1 MYGILP
7 PQNQN
12 SKTTT
17 KTVGQTITKKTLD
30 VQHNFKMQQFME
42 KEEHVKNLTDQINKF
57 KNELDKLYE
66 KRKGLSQE
74 EEMSDYEISKIIELK
89 DSIMSF
95 EKQLQLLDNTDE
107 VDYLINTGDI
117 LFQYYEIVDKGS
129 SHDETLIVNK
139 KTINENSILKYLLKS
154 SKETLNNTIP
164 PQEENIPKKDKASLL
179 EKYME
184 FTEQNYVKNMCCD
197 KCTPTTPDKCGF
209 CDSQNRNVMLNDG
222 IIYCNDCYTV
232 EYIIIDHDR
241 PSYKDPPKEIS
252 YFAYKRKMINALKSH
267 MPRLS
272 KLVSWKNI
280 KELRIT
286 LVIILVASF

>member
-7 PQNQN
+7 SQTSQN

-30 VQHNFKMQQFME
+30 VQHNIKMQQFME
-42 KEEHVKNLTDQINKF
+42 KEHHEKKISDQIDKF

-66 KRKGLSQE
+66 KRKSLSQDE
-74 EEMSDYEISKIIELK
+74 ELNEKDINRIIELK
-89 DSIMSF
+89 DLIMSF
-95 EKQLQLLDNTDE
+95 EKQLQMLENTDE

-129 SHDETLIVNK
+129 SHEESLIVK
-139 KTINENSILKYLLKS
+139 KTINENSILKYLLKPTDSPPS
-154 SKETLNNTIP
+154 SSSQP
-164 PQEENIPKKDKASLL
+164 EENISMKTKDKASLL

-184 FTEQNYVKNMCCD
+184 FTEQNYVKSSVCD
-197 KCTPTTPDKCGF
+197 KCPNSDKCNY
-209 CDSQNRNVMLNDG
+209 CDSLNRNIMLNDG
-222 IIYCNDCYTV
+222 LIYCNDCCTV

-252 YFAYKRKMINALKSH
+252 YFAYKRINHFNEWTPIKFIREIVFQAKKLIKRLLCLKY
-267 MPRLS
+267 
-272 KLVSWKNI
+272 
-280 KELRIT
+280 
-286 LVIILVASF
+286 